1 MTFRV
6 ENHGVVK
13 GVDPYHDLHGTESGA
28 TCGELAGTPIPIST
42 GLAMDRVSHGC
53 IIAWLFGNLTGDVNR
68 YARREHT
75 FYIEVANIDVLVE
88 RRNT

>member
-13 GVDPYHDLHGTESGA
+13 GVDEYHDLHGTGSGA
-28 TCGELAGTPIPIST
+28 TCGETSRNT
-42 GLAMDRVSHGC
+42 DFDTHRVSHGC
-53 IIAWLFGNLTGDVNR
+53 IAWLFVNEVPKYTGDVNR

-75 FYIEVANIDVLVE
+75 FFTIRSDQY
-88 RRNT
+88 